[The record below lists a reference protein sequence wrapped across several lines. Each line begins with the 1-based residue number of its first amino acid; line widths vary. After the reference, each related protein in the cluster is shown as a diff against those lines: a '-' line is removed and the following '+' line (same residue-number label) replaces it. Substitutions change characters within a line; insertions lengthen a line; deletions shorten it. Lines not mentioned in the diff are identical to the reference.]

1 MSRTSL
7 HRPHRPRAVWDRPA
21 PGTRLLP
28 TSSSFTVSPSNPLPS
43 DGRSI
48 DYMRQPLSKDLC
60 RFNAPL
66 TRRVYS
72 AAIRIVGVYP
82 QPANL
87 GLRFRAIVPFY
98 DSTPVTPGLPRSAN
112 HGVESIHPSPG
123 AVEHCRR
130 TDKPHAETPST
141 SVSLLR
147 HACGSPRIAVDVQP
161 PLKRIVDAGVVVFL
175 VKSLGPSIALPSPT
189 HKSAYPSPPIGG
201 RPCLEE
207 AAGPALAHPKETTTL
222 SSTVRTPAAC
232 GNSPPSL
239 PSSPIPAALPRV
251 TPRKPGSLPP
261 SHSPPLWIAF
271 PSTLCNSP
279 TQPCKTSIAP
289 SKPFNPLNLSGQG
302 NSPLLAQTKPKTP
315 RHLRGFSE
323 NNQNSRLSPH
333 INQKPPPPG
342 PPCPLIPPSPIM
354 TLKPPP

>member
-147 HACGSPRIAVDVQP
+147 HAWGSPRIAVDVNP

-175 VKSLGPSIALPSPT
+175 VKSHGPSIAFPSPT
-189 HKSAYPSPPIGG
+189 HKSAYPSPTIGG

-207 AAGPALAHPKETTTL
+207 AAGPAPAHLKETTTL
-222 SSTVRTPAAC
+222 SSTTRTPAVC
-232 GNSPPSL
+232 GNSQ
-239 PSSPIPAALPRV
+239 PSSPSSAAPAALPRA

-261 SHSPPLWIAF
+261 SHSPPLWTAF

-279 TQPCKTSIAP
+279 TPPCKTSIAP
-289 SKPFNPLNLSGQG
+289 SKPFNPPNLSGQG
-302 NSPLLAQTKPKTP
+302 NSPLLAQTKPKPPRNLKVFRKQSEFTP
-315 RHLRGFSE
+315 ESAHQSKTPTHT
-323 NNQNSRLSPH
+323 ST
-333 INQKPPPPG
+333 
-342 PPCPLIPPSPIM
+342 PCPLIPPSPIM

>member
-7 HRPHRPRAVWDRPA
+7 HRPRRPRAVWDRPA
-21 PGTRLLP
+21 TGTRLLP
-28 TSSSFTVSPSNPLPS
+28 TSSSFTVSPSNPLPG

-123 AVEHCRR
+123 AVERCRR
-130 TDKPHAETPST
+130 TDKPHPETPST

-147 HACGSPRIAVDVQP
+147 HAWGSPGLP
-161 PLKRIVDAGVVVFL
+161 PMQNIRLGGPTASTQV
-175 VKSLGPSIALPSPT
+175 SLSSWLRVSDLPSPS
-189 HKSAYPSPPIGG
+189 HPP
-201 RPCLEE
+201 
-207 AAGPALAHPKETTTL
+207 
-222 SSTVRTPAAC
+222 
-232 GNSPPSL
+232 
-239 PSSPIPAALPRV
+239 
-251 TPRKPGSLPP
+251 
-261 SHSPPLWIAF
+261 
-271 PSTLCNSP
+271 P
-279 TQPCKTSIAP
+279 T
-289 SKPFNPLNLSGQG
+289 
-302 NSPLLAQTKPKTP
+302 
-315 RHLRGFSE
+315 
-323 NNQNSRLSPH
+323 SPH
-333 INQKPPPPG
+333 IPHR
-342 PPCPLIPPSPIM
+342 PLEAAHA
-354 TLKPPP
+354 